1 MNAADLLSR
10 VLPRMAKLP
19 EGSGVSFIDALN
31 TAVDVF
37 FERLH
42 RKRSEIVRATF
53 EDLDVGV
60 ADEVID
66 LPANFRGLV
75 SGRLRL
81 SSGTTSLQIS
91 ELPADVDPPTSGK
104 PAYFSLIGARQMQFY
119 PASDADY
126 TLEGGYYG
134 HPGTMS
140 MSSRIPW
147 GGLFDNALADAVVAI
162 AAAGSIETMQSAT
175 RGTLDE
181 MIDGVLD
188 ARTVSPRRNRLW

>member
-1 MNAADLLSR
+1 MNATDLLSR
-10 VLPRMAKLP
+10 VLPRLAKLP
-19 EGSGVSFIDALN
+19 DGSGVSFIDALN

-42 RKRSEIVRATF
+42 RKRSGIVRVTF
-53 EDLDVGV
+53 DDFDVAV
-60 ADEVID
+60 ADEVVD

-75 SGRLRL
+75 SGRLKL
-81 SSGTTSLQIS
+81 AIGTTTYPIS

-104 PAYFSLIGARQMQFY
+104 PAYFELLGVRQMQFY
-119 PASDADY
+119 PASDAAY
-126 TLEGGYYG
+126 TLKGSYYA

-147 GGLFDNALADAVVAI
+147 GGLFDSALADAVVAI
-162 AAAGSIETMQSAT
+162 AAAGSVEAMQAAT
-175 RGTLDE
+175 RGTLEE
-181 MIDGVLD
+181 MVDGVLA